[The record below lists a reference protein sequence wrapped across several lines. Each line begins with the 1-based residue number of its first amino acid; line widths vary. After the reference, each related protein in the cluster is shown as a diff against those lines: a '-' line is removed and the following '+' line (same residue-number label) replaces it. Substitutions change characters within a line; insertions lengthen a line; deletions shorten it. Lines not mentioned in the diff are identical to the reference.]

1 MLEMTLQIPTVIGRV
16 MTRRVG
22 GGQGRAGG
30 QEGKEGSWLIDV
42 GEVVEAEVCKY
53 DKPRHANP
61 SAVVTFFSRYSA
73 GSSHVFVI
81 LLLTNNLR
89 SYVSRRCERNHQK
102 RGIGFRAGLEHKLE
116 IDKYFQN

>member
-16 MTRRVG
+16 GSDEEG
-22 GGQGRAGG
+22 GWRAG
-30 QEGKEGSWLIDV
+30 QEGKEGSGLIDV

-89 SYVSRRCERNHQK
+89 CTSLGDAR
-102 RGIGFRAGLEHKLE
+102 E
-116 IDKYFQN
+116 IIKNVASDFAPVWNTSWK